1 MSLLEK
7 LQEEFDNIEV
17 KFDEINLS
25 VDKNDIVKTCKI
37 LRDKFEFDTL
47 IDLCGVDYSA
57 YGKTNWQTKTDNFL
71 RGREESYNKEVET
84 NSDLKIS
91 VVYHLL
97 SVKNNYRIRVKTELE
112 SDLMIESVID
122 IWSCANWFERE
133 AFDMFGILFE
143 NHPDLRRLLTD
154 YGFIG
159 HPLRKDFP
167 TLGEVEMSYDEELG
181 RVVYK
186 PVSVKMVE
194 NVPRVIRN

>member
-71 RGREESYNKEVET
+71 RGREEVYNKEVET

-97 SVKNNYRIRVKTELE
+97 SVKNNYRIRVKTALE

-194 NVPRVIRN
+194 NVPRVIR

>member
-1 MSLLEK
+1 MILLEK

-71 RGREESYNKEVET
+71 RGREEIYNKEVET

-194 NVPRVIRN
+194 NVPRVIR

>member
-71 RGREESYNKEVET
+71 RGREEIHNKEVEA

-194 NVPRVIRN
+194 NVPRVIR

>member
-17 KFDEINLS
+17 KFDEINLN
-25 VDKNDIVKTCKI
+25 VDKNNIVKTCKI

-71 RGREESYNKEVET
+71 RGREEIHNKEVEA
-84 NSDLKIS
+84 NPDLKIS

-194 NVPRVIRN
+194 NVPRVIR

>member
-1 MSLLEK
+1 MILLEK

-71 RGREESYNKEVET
+71 RGREEIYNKEVET

-97 SVKNNYRIRVKTELE
+97 SVKNNYRIRVKTALE

-122 IWSCANWFERE
+122 VWSCANWFERE

-194 NVPRVIRN
+194 NVPRVIR

>member
-71 RGREESYNKEVET
+71 RGREEIYNKEVEA
-84 NSDLKIS
+84 NPDLKIS

-194 NVPRVIRN
+194 NVPRVIR